1 MYMQLN
7 WGKSYVYVLVVNAIR
22 VSCSG
27 HVVRVDKA
35 SGIRCDKWH
44 ISLPLIARSWEYKVH
59 SSSKLVAVKNYWSNL
74 VAKTCFQTLDLKLDC
89 KCCFQTFFI
98 IDIVML
104 SFSAVT
110 WWSDFANFIL
120 NLGSQSLLSNSA
132 LKLYSQIW
140 LDCQTFKF
148 QIKFI
153 AKLHGLHL
161 LLMARNT
168 CKWKLSQQ

>member
-59 SSSKLVAVKNYWSNL
+59 SSSKLVAVTNYWSNL

-89 KCCFQTFFI
+89 KCCFQTFFYQWYCHVVI
-98 IDIVML
+98 L
-104 SFSAVT
+104 S
-110 WWSDFANFIL
+110 SDL
-120 NLGSQSLLSNSA
+120 MVRLCKLHSQSWLSIFVVQ
-132 LKLYSQIW
+132 L
-140 LDCQTFKF
+140 CTQTLFSDLVGLPNF
-148 QIKFI
+148 QIKFT

-161 LLMARNT
+161 LLMALNT